1 MGMINRIRHKVFLSY
16 HHADQEMVDDFIRKF
31 DRERR
36 LLITRVVGG
45 DMATD
50 VGINSNNTEYV
61 MSRIRERYL
70 SDSTVTI
77 VMVGEQTWS
86 SKYVDWE
93 IASSLRQGPVAGLP
107 NGLIGILAPGMFR
120 ARLPDR
126 FNDNYS
132 VDSNGNSN
140 GYATFRKYPTS
151 IAELVGIIEDAFR
164 ARTSRNN
171 LITNSRLLKQRNST
185 VGDLGINREL
195 RNDPFRRRRR
205 GL

>member
-1 MGMINRIRHKVFLSY
+1 
-16 HHADQEMVDDFIRKF
+16 
-31 DRERR
+31 
-36 LLITRVVGG
+36 
-45 DMATD
+45 MATD